1 MRNGSSSIAAC
12 LRGGVHMGAG
22 KGSSA
27 LSPPMGTTNNIGW
40 VGEPCDGLLSSTV
53 RRALVVC
60 AGEWKPP
67 GSSHGVT
74 IDSIY
79 HYGKLVYQD
88 VNLRDHSGSI
98 RPPTRKTFGFRLGR
112 CIIHHSPKR
121 TFIHLSLPRRP
132 RRLKQR
138 GRSRGRPV

>member
-1 MRNGSSSIAAC
+1 
-12 LRGGVHMGAG
+12 MGAG

-67 GSSHGVT
+67 A
-74 IDSIY
+74 
-79 HYGKLVYQD
+79 L
-88 VNLRDHSGSI
+88 
-98 RPPTRKTFGFRLGR
+98 PTE
-112 CIIHHSPKR
+112 
-121 TFIHLSLPRRP
+121 
-132 RRLKQR
+132 
-138 GRSRGRPV
+138 